1 MGSRKVSG
9 VVGQIVFVAGLLVAG
24 AAVVIVGGSL
34 LLDSTGL
41 SPSSHLEPTSSC
53 PMRSGCSTKTID
65 EVSAETRYTFPN
77 GSSVIWAYE
86 ETSWFDHS
94 WAMRALVRLPPGSTL
109 PETDAVN
116 TTATLTKDDA
126 SGVEIEVSVLVPNGR

>member
-1 MGSRKVSG
+1 
-9 VVGQIVFVAGLLVAG
+9 VVGQIAFVAGLLVA
-24 AAVVIVGGSL
+24 ASAVVIVGGGL

-41 SPSSHLEPTSSC
+41 GSSSGQHSTSDC
-53 PMRSGCSTKTID
+53 PMRSGCTTLTID
-65 EVSAETRYTFPN
+65 EVSAETRYTFPS

-94 WAMRALVRLPPGSTL
+94 WAMQALVRLPAGSAV
-109 PETDAVN
+109 PVNDAVN

-126 SGVEIEVSVLVPNGR
+126 SGVEIQVSVLAPDGR

>member
-1 MGSRKVSG
+1 M
-9 VVGQIVFVAGLLVAG
+9 VGQIAFVAGLLVAG

-41 SPSSHLEPTSSC
+41 SPSSRLEPTSSC
-53 PMRSGCSTKTID
+53 PLRNACTTKTID
-65 EVSAETRYTFPN
+65 EVSAESGYTFPN

-94 WAMRALVRLPPGSTL
+94 WVMRALVRLPPGSTL
-109 PETDAVN
+109 PETDAEN
-116 TTATLTKDDA
+116 TTATLTKHDA
-126 SGVEIEVSVLVPNGR
+126 SGVEIEVSVLAPDG

>member
-1 MGSRKVSG
+1 
-9 VVGQIVFVAGLLVAG
+9 
-24 AAVVIVGGSL
+24 
-34 LLDSTGL
+34 
-41 SPSSHLEPTSSC
+41 
-53 PMRSGCSTKTID
+53 MRSGCSTKTID

-94 WAMRALVRLPPGSTL
+94 WAMRALVRLSPGSTL
-109 PETDAVN
+109 PETDAEN